1 MWSRIPKTDQTDY
14 VAGVALAAMVPVI
27 ALAILLWPDPDRLP
41 DFGEINQVENRKQ
54 AFFEYLAPMIEAEN
68 ARVLAQRERLLELA
82 ERIEAGESPGWLE
95 RRRLRQLADEY
106 EVPWNDEVTDV
117 VLATLKQRVD
127 RVPVALALVQAAAES
142 GWGRSRFA
150 VEGNNLFGQWC
161 YTPGCGMV
169 PGRRTEGAGHEV
181 ASFGSVRDS
190 VRRYINNL
198 NTHPAYTPLR
208 EIRAVM
214 RSEGERPHALR
225 LADGLIRYSERR
237 QDYVDEIKNVIRV
250 NQPIIEKVL
259 EDPDSSGE
267 G

>member
-1 MWSRIPKTDQTDY
+1 MSNPGF
-14 VAGVALAAMVPVI
+14 VAGAVLAAVVPAITLMV
-27 ALAILLWPDPDRLP
+27 LLWPDSDRLP
-41 DFGEINQVENRKQ
+41 DFGQFDRVENRKQ
-54 AFFEYLAPMIEAEN
+54 AFFEYLAPMVEAEN
-68 ARVLAQRERLLELA
+68 ERVLGQRERLLALA
-82 ERIEAGESPGWLE
+82 DRIEAGESPGWLD
-95 RRRLRQLADEY
+95 RRWLRKLAEEY
-106 EVPWNDEVTDV
+106 EVPWDDEVPDE
-117 VLATLKQRVD
+117 VLAVLKQRVD

-169 PGRRTEGAGHEV
+169 PGQRSEGASHEV

-208 EIRAVM
+208 EIRAEI
-214 RSEGERPHALR
+214 RSEGERPRALR

-250 NQPIIEKVL
+250 NRPIIEQVL
-259 EDPDSSGE
+259 EGPDSSRE